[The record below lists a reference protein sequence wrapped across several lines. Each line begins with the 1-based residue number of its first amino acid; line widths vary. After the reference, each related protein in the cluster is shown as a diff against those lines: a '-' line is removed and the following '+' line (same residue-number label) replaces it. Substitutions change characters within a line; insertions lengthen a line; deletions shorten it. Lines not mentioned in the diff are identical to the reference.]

1 MRRMDNPGVLSGAC
15 VAVED
20 GHCSQSQRSGRSNQR
35 IDEEEEEAETESTQ
49 IGRSQKSHKELSKD
63 ELNRKKSFQ
72 NDEDWLLCYR
82 DSALGGRVI
91 QDITKNVLKEHAKA
105 FNQVFERAKKDLQ
118 KVFGIDVVEIEVG
131 KSKGYILINES
142 IAQGNL
148 IDWGDDLPKIGLLL
162 VVLSLIITSD
172 HDFVITE
179 CKYAQLWHT
188 LKRFG
193 IEPKAE
199 HKVFG
204 DADKLISQEFVR
216 QCYLDRKKV
225 VGGDETAYEYR
236 WGQRAEKELSKKKLG
251 LFISEIY
258 GTELESWSSQ
268 MRDLFSDEEQPVD
281 VAE

>member
-1 MRRMDNPGVLSGAC
+1 MPKAKDKTKRRRVQEI
-15 VAVED
+15 ED

-35 IDEEEEEAETESTQ
+35 IDEDEDETETESTQ
-49 IGRSQKSHKELSKD
+49 IGRSQKLHKELSKD
-63 ELNRKKSFQ
+63 ELNRKAS
-72 NDEDWLLCYR
+72 ELVRYLLFMDRKKYPIKR
-82 DSALGGRVI
+82 A
-91 QDITKNVLKEHAKA
+91 DITKNVLKEHAKA

-179 CKYAQLWHT
+179 SQLWHT

-281 VAE
+281 EAE

>member
-1 MRRMDNPGVLSGAC
+1 MQEI
-15 VAVED
+15 ED

-35 IDEEEEEAETESTQ
+35 IDEDEDETETESTQ
-49 IGRSQKSHKELSKD
+49 IGRSQKLHKELSKD
-63 ELNRKKSFQ
+63 ELNRKAS
-72 NDEDWLLCYR
+72 ELVRYLLFMDRKKYPIKR
-82 DSALGGRVI
+82 S
-91 QDITKNVLKEHAKA
+91 DITKNVLKEHAKA

-179 CKYAQLWHT
+179 SQLWHT

-281 VAE
+281 EAE

>member
-1 MRRMDNPGVLSGAC
+1 MPKANDKTKRRRVQEI
-15 VAVED
+15 ED

-63 ELNRKKSFQ
+63 ELNRKAS
-72 NDEDWLLCYR
+72 ELVRYLLFMDRKKYPIKR
-82 DSALGGRVI
+82 A
-91 QDITKNVLKEHAKA
+91 DISKNVLKEHAKA

-179 CKYAQLWHT
+179 SQLWHT

>member
-1 MRRMDNPGVLSGAC
+1 MPKAKDKTKRRRVQEI
-15 VAVED
+15 ED

-35 IDEEEEEAETESTQ
+35 IDEDEDEAETESTQ

-63 ELNRKKSFQ
+63 ELNRKAS
-72 NDEDWLLCYR
+72 ELVRYLLFMDRKKYPIKR
-82 DSALGGRVI
+82 A
-91 QDITKNVLKEHAKA
+91 DITKNVLKEHAKA

-179 CKYAQLWHT
+179 SQLWHT

-193 IEPKAE
+193 IEPKVE

-281 VAE
+281 EAE

>member
-1 MRRMDNPGVLSGAC
+1 MPKAKDKTKRRRVQEI
-15 VAVED
+15 ED

-35 IDEEEEEAETESTQ
+35 IDEDEDEAETESTQ
-49 IGRSQKSHKELSKD
+49 VGRSQKSHKELSKD
-63 ELNRKKSFQ
+63 ELNRKAS
-72 NDEDWLLCYR
+72 ELVRYLLFMDRKKYPIKR
-82 DSALGGRVI
+82 A
-91 QDITKNVLKEHAKA
+91 DITKNVLKEHAKA

-179 CKYAQLWHT
+179 SQLWHT

-281 VAE
+281 EAE

>member
-1 MRRMDNPGVLSGAC
+1 MD
-15 VAVED
+15 
-20 GHCSQSQRSGRSNQR
+20 
-35 IDEEEEEAETESTQ
+35 
-49 IGRSQKSHKELSKD
+49 
-63 ELNRKKSFQ
+63 RKK
-72 NDEDWLLCYR
+72 YPIKR
-82 DSALGGRVI
+82 A
-91 QDITKNVLKEHAKA
+91 DITKNVLKEHAKA
-105 FNQVFERAKKDLQ
+105 FNQVFERAK

-142 IAQGNL
+142 IAHGNL

-179 CKYAQLWHT
+179 SQLCHA

-216 QCYLDRKKV
+216 QCCLGRKKV

-236 WGQRAEKELSKKKLG
+236 WGQRAEKEISKKKLG

-258 GTELESWSSQ
+258 GTELELWSSQ

>member
-1 MRRMDNPGVLSGAC
+1 MQEI
-15 VAVED
+15 ED

-35 IDEEEEEAETESTQ
+35 IDEDEDEAETESTQ
-49 IGRSQKSHKELSKD
+49 VGRSQKSHKELSKD
-63 ELNRKKSFQ
+63 ELNRKAS
-72 NDEDWLLCYR
+72 ELVRYLLFMDRKKYPIKR
-82 DSALGGRVI
+82 A
-91 QDITKNVLKEHAKA
+91 DITKNVLKEHGKA

-179 CKYAQLWHT
+179 SQLWHT

-281 VAE
+281 EAE

>member
-1 MRRMDNPGVLSGAC
+1 MPKANDKTKRRRVQEI
-15 VAVED
+15 ED

-63 ELNRKKSFQ
+63 ELNRKAS
-72 NDEDWLLCYR
+72 ELVRYLLFMDRKKYPIKR
-82 DSALGGRVI
+82 A
-91 QDITKNVLKEHAKA
+91 DITKNVLKEHAKA

-179 CKYAQLWHT
+179 SQLWHT

>member
-1 MRRMDNPGVLSGAC
+1 MPKAKDKTKRRRVQEI
-15 VAVED
+15 ED

-35 IDEEEEEAETESTQ
+35 IDEDEDETETESTQ
-49 IGRSQKSHKELSKD
+49 IGRSQKSHKELSKE
-63 ELNRKKSFQ
+63 ELNRKAS
-72 NDEDWLLCYR
+72 ELVRYLLFMDRKKYPIKR
-82 DSALGGRVI
+82 A
-91 QDITKNVLKEHAKA
+91 DITKNVLKEHAKA

-179 CKYAQLWHT
+179 SQLWHT

-193 IEPKAE
+193 IEPKAD

-281 VAE
+281 EAE

>member
-1 MRRMDNPGVLSGAC
+1 MPKAKDKTKRRRVQEI
-15 VAVED
+15 ED

-35 IDEEEEEAETESTQ
+35 IDEDEDETETESTQ

-63 ELNRKKSFQ
+63 ELNRKAS
-72 NDEDWLLCYR
+72 ELVRYLLFMDRKKYPIKR
-82 DSALGGRVI
+82 A
-91 QDITKNVLKEHAKA
+91 DITKNVLKEHAKA

-179 CKYAQLWHT
+179 SQLWHT

-281 VAE
+281 EAE

>member
-1 MRRMDNPGVLSGAC
+1 MPKAKDKTKRRRVQEI
-15 VAVED
+15 ED

-35 IDEEEEEAETESTQ
+35 LDEDEDETETESTQ

-63 ELNRKKSFQ
+63 ELNRKAS
-72 NDEDWLLCYR
+72 ELVRYLLFMDRKKYPIKR
-82 DSALGGRVI
+82 A
-91 QDITKNVLKEHAKA
+91 DITKNVLKEHAKA

-179 CKYAQLWHT
+179 SQLWHT

-281 VAE
+281 EAE

>member
-1 MRRMDNPGVLSGAC
+1 MPKAKDKTKRRRVQEI
-15 VAVED
+15 ED

-35 IDEEEEEAETESTQ
+35 IDEDEDEAETESTQ

-63 ELNRKKSFQ
+63 ELNRKAS
-72 NDEDWLLCYR
+72 ELVRYLLFMDRKKYPIKR
-82 DSALGGRVI
+82 A
-91 QDITKNVLKEHAKA
+91 DITKNVLKEHAKA

-179 CKYAQLWHT
+179 SQLWHT

-281 VAE
+281 EAE

>member
-1 MRRMDNPGVLSGAC
+1 MPKAKDKTKRRRVQEI
-15 VAVED
+15 ED

-35 IDEEEEEAETESTQ
+35 IDDDEDEAETESTQ

-63 ELNRKKSFQ
+63 ELNRKAS
-72 NDEDWLLCYR
+72 ELVRYLLFMDRKKYPIKR
-82 DSALGGRVI
+82 A
-91 QDITKNVLKEHAKA
+91 DITKNVLKEHAKA

-179 CKYAQLWHT
+179 SQLWHT

-281 VAE
+281 EAE